1 MIELILRINNP
12 LELDQL
18 LPILKQLKIK
28 YQSRSVKSPK
38 KNGSKKDAVLA
49 KIKAGAFNVP
59 NLDTFMHDFENS
71 RQDKPLVGRI

>member
-1 MIELILRINNP
+1 MTELILRINNP

-38 KNGSKKDAVLA
+38 KSVEKKEAVLA
-49 KIKAGAFNVP
+49 KIQAGDFNLP
-59 NLDTFMHDFENS
+59 NFDTFMHDFENS
-71 RQDKPLVGRI
+71 CQDRELVGRT